1 MFIGEFHHTLDDK
14 GRLAVPTKFR
24 SSLKKAVITRG
35 LDACL
40 FVYPLSE
47 WQVLAKK
54 LANLPLTQANSRA
67 FVRLMLA
74 GAMEVAV
81 DKQGRVIVPEYLR
94 EFAGLKKEVVVAG
107 LYNRVEIWSKDAW
120 VTYTARAEKDSNEIA
135 EQLTNL
141 GV

>member
-47 WQVLAKK
+47 WQILAKK

-74 GAMEVAV
+74 GAMDVTV

-120 VTYTARAEKDSNEIA
+120 VAYTARAEKDSNEIA